1 MASVSVSILA
11 ADFSHL
17 GSDCQKAL
25 DAGAKMLH
33 FDVMDAHFV
42 PNISFGVPVLASLH
56 KAIPTAFY
64 DVHLMMTHPVD
75 YVEAFAKAG
84 ASLINFH
91 VECDD
96 DIDEVL
102 DMVQQAGCLVGLTIK
117 PETPVEV
124 LQPYLDRLDLVLV
137 MSVEPGFGGQSFQWS
152 ALEKVEELSALREM
166 HGASYLIE
174 IDGGV
179 DENTAPACVAAGA
192 DVLVSGSAIYGAADP
207 AAACKNLAA
216 L

>member
-1 MASVSVSILA
+1 
-11 ADFSHL
+11 
-17 GSDCQKAL
+17 
-25 DAGAKMLH
+25 MLH

-91 VECDD
+91 AECDD
-96 DIDEVL
+96 DISEVL

-124 LQPYLDRLDLVLV
+124 LLPYLDSLDLVLV

-152 ALEKVEELSALREM
+152 ALEKVEQLAALRDM

-174 IDGGV
+174 MDGGV

-207 AAACKNLAA
+207 AAVCKNLAA